1 MEVSD
6 KVYKEETPSKIT
18 TRADANRFSHDRK
31 HKGGEAAF
39 PANPE
44 KSRAAAWKKSYIVH
58 PNNAPTGGKTLL
70 LNGPGHSL

>member
-1 MEVSD
+1 MFERMEVSD

-18 TRADANRFSHDRK
+18 TRADANRVSHDRK

-44 KSRAAAWKKSYIVH
+44 KSRAAA
-58 PNNAPTGGKTLL
+58 
-70 LNGPGHSL
+70 